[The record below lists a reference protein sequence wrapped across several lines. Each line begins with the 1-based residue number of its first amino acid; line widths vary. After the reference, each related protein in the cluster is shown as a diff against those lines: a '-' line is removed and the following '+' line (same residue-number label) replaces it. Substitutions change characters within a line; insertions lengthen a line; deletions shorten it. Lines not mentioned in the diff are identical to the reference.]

1 MNQPL
6 KQLLRIGGIVI
17 GLGATVWALRD
28 RLLPAPEIPDGPPPR
43 FRTGADDAS
52 GDTDA
57 GSDLTAVRGIGPVYA
72 ERLRRNGITTY
83 DELASADPAAIAG
96 QIDVAVATVSD
107 WIGQAAQ
114 LAR

>member
-28 RLLPAPEIPDGPPPR
+28 RLLPAPDIPDGPPPR
-43 FRTGADDAS
+43 FRTGADTTSDD
-52 GDTDA
+52 GDA

-72 ERLRRNGITTY
+72 ERLKRNGITTY
-83 DELASADPAAIAG
+83 HDLASADPAVISE
-96 QIDVAVATVSD
+96 QIDVAEATVSG

-114 LAR
+114 LAQ